1 MLTVGE
7 FTWLQLLGLYW
18 PVLAVSFVVAV
29 IATPVARKVAHATGV
44 VDHPDESR
52 KIHRKPIAYLGGVA
66 VLVAV
71 LAGIATSS
79 ALISKSPLAFQPV
92 PTAIILGMLAIAFTG
107 FADDALGW
115 DPWLKTAGQLVAAAA
130 LAIEDVGTKV
140 AAGFCNGVFGT
151 RDIVFPIPGTDFN
164 FDVVYWLGTA
174 VIAIFVLGGCN
185 AANLIDG
192 LDGLLSGIVAIT
204 AAAFLVLG
212 LMLAMSLTPDVVDR
226 LREAMPVDAFGD
238 QGGDGVTLD
247 GVRIM
252 LPLAVLGA
260 SLGFLIYNFN
270 QASIF
275 LGDTGSLLFGYL
287 CVVMILMLGE
297 RGHTHYVVA
306 GLIIFAVPIMDTALA
321 IIRRKIAGK
330 PMSEPDSNHIHHI
343 LKRKLGTV
351 KKTVLSLYLLSA
363 AFAVLGIFVARL
375 HLTGGVGAWLIYF
388 VAAVLFGG
396 VGFIAVRSARRH
408 GEA

>member
-1 MLTVGE
+1 MLVSGAPVLTVGE

-18 PVLAVSFVVAV
+18 PVLAVSFVVTV
-29 IATPVARKVAHATGV
+29 IATPIARRVAHATGV

-52 KIHRKPIAYLGGVA
+52 KIHQKPTAYLGGMA

-92 PTAIILGMLAIAFTG
+92 PVVIVLGMLAIAFTG

-130 LAIEDVGTKV
+130 LAIGDVGTNV

-151 RDIVFPIPGTDFN
+151 RDIVLPIPGMDLS
-164 FDVVYWLGTA
+164 FDVVYWLGVA
-174 VIAIFVLGGCN
+174 IIAIFVLGGCN

-204 AAAFLVLG
+204 AAALLVLG
-212 LMLAMSLTPDVVDR
+212 LREKMLMTPSYLPDI
-226 LREAMPVDAFGD
+226 FGEK
-238 QGGDGVTLD
+238 GENGITMD

-270 QASIF
+270 PASIF

-321 IIRRKIAGK
+321 IIRRKMAGK

-408 GEA
+408 GDA